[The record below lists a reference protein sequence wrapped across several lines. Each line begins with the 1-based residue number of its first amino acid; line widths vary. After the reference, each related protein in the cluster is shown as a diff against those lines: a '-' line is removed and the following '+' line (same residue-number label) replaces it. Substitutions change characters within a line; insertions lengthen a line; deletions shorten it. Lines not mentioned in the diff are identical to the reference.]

1 MSNQEELLNFCHN
14 VKTVRRN
21 MNLSKAKMAKVMGI
35 GIHSLNLIE
44 NGVFPERLGINAV
57 VKFCFTFGISLKDAF
72 TKL

>member
-1 MSNQEELLNFCHN
+1 MSDQEELLNFCHN
-14 VKTVRRN
+14 VKAVRQN
-21 MNLSKAKMAKVMGI
+21 KNLSKAKMAKVMGI
-35 GIHSLNLIE
+35 GIHGLNLIE